1 MVQGIASCFLR
12 ASPSVDGGTVLCS
25 VAYLSDGALVIS
37 SYAATLNAKM
47 LSAIGWC

>member
-1 MVQGIASCFLR
+1 MVQRIASCFLR

-25 VAYLSDGALVIS
+25 VAYLSDGAFSNLIIGR
-37 SYAATLNAKM
+37 NAKM